1 MLNFIILTMKKI
13 SITLTLLVA
22 GINFLLAQNAN
33 YDLGLAQKLN
43 ADEYGMR
50 LYTFVLLKTGEKQ
63 NYSEGE
69 KDSIFRGHMNNISRL
84 ENEGQLFVAGPFG
97 SNPYGYRGL
106 FIFYETD
113 IKKVEEMVNTDPA
126 VSSGILKPEI
136 FNWYGSA
143 ALPTYLD
150 YHSKI
155 WIKMP

>member
-1 MLNFIILTMKKI
+1 MKKI
-13 SITLTLLVA
+13 FIALTLFVA
-22 GINFLLAQNAN
+22 GTNLLLAQNIN
-33 YDLGLAQKLN
+33 YDPELAKKLN

-50 LYTFVLLKTGEKQ
+50 LYTFVLLKSGEKQ
-63 NYSEGE
+63 NLSKSET
-69 KDSIFRGHMNNISRL
+69 DSIFRGHLNNISRL
-84 ENEGQLFVAGPFG
+84 ENESKLFVAGPFG
-97 SNPYGYRGL
+97 ANPYGYRGL

-150 YHSKI
+150 YHNKI